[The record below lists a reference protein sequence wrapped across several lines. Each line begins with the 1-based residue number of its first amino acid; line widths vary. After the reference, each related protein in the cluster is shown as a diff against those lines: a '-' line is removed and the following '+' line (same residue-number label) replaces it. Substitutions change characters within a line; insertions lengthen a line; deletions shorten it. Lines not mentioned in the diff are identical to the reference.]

1 MKKVFAISLV
11 FLFLINDFSFV
22 SIYLP
27 LKSLA
32 KYINFE
38 TKNTDKDD
46 PDITTIVLSKSE
58 FSENNDNF
66 RKIDEDEIIYEN
78 ELYDVRS
85 YQEENDSVII
95 YCVKDVKENS
105 LDKIFSVHVEQNA
118 NNKLASSFQNI
129 INNKRFS
136 AYLIINPFILE
147 VAEISAVKTDIPE
160 FTSAPFLKIEIPPPK
175 LS

>member
-1 MKKVFAISLV
+1 MKKGFAISLIL
-11 FLFLINDFSFV
+11 LFLINDFSFV

-38 TKNTDKDD
+38 KKDDCTDD

-58 FSENNDNF
+58 FSEDNDIF
-66 RKIDEDEIIYEN
+66 IKIGNDEIIYDN

-85 YQEENDSVII
+85 YREANDSVII
-95 YCVKDVKENS
+95 YWVKDVKENS
-105 LDKIFSVHVEQNA
+105 LDKIFSTRVEKDK
-118 NNKLASSFQNI
+118 NNKLASTFHNI
-129 INNKRFS
+129 INNKRFT
-136 AYLIINPFILE
+136 AYIITNPIVLE
-147 VAEISAVKTDIPE
+147 IAEISAVKNERAE
-160 FTSAPFLKIEIPPPK
+160 FASAPFLKIEIPPPK